1 MDDNS
6 SRNTIEDDKQDSEN
20 KTSTKQGKEEIV
32 VTNLVPFFKLFSFAD
47 SKDVILMVVGTVS
60 AFVNGWKMPIM
71 AVLGGQLINSFAS
84 TDGSDVLKQVSKI
97 AMQFVYLGI
106 GSGVASFFQVACWM
120 ITGER
125 QAVRIRGL
133 YLKMILRQEIAFFD
147 KETTRGEVI
156 GRMSGDIILIQD
168 AIGEKA
174 GTFVELI
181 SAFLASFIIAFI
193 KGWLLTLV
201 MLSSIP
207 PLAICAMSMS
217 ILICKQASRAQADSL
232 QAGTVVEETISS
244 IRTVASFTGE
254 NQAIVKYDKS
264 LTKVYKSGVREG
276 IVAGLGLGST
286 FSVLYCS
293 YALAVWFGA
302 KMIIQKG
309 YMGGDVINVIVALL
323 SGSMSL
329 GKSSLCLGAFAAGQA
344 AAFKVFK
351 TINRKP
357 EIDAYDTT
365 SRRILDDIRGD
376 IEFRDVHFSYP
387 TRPDEKIF
395 NGFSLYI
402 PSGMTFALVGQSG
415 SGKSTVVSLIERFYD
430 PQEGEVLI
438 DGINLKE
445 FQLLWVRG
453 KIGLVSQEPVLFTC
467 SIKDNIAY
475 GKENATLEEIRV
487 ATELANAAKFIESL
501 PQGLDTLVGENG
513 TQLSGGQKQRIAIAR
528 AILKNPKILLL
539 DEATSALDTESERI
553 VQKALDRVMVDRTTI
568 IVAHRLST
576 VKNADTIVVIHQ
588 GNIVEKG
595 SHLELLKD
603 PDGAY
608 GQLVSLQEVNKDS
621 ETDTVKPEIRVESD
635 RQSGNFMSLQEYGS
649 SGSTGDM
656 RPSFSIPSNRPSS
669 SLSVQERSLLGQSL
683 DIHGEKSQMPITEK
697 DQKVSLCRLANLNKP
712 ELHVLLLGV
721 VAAVINGIV
730 FPAFAVMFSGMIS
743 TFYEPP
749 SKLRRDARFWA
760 LMFIGLGIVSFVAS
774 PARTYFFAVAG
785 CSLIKRIRSMCFK
798 KVVYMDIGWFDDPE
812 HSSGMIGTRL
822 SVDAAT
828 VRNLVGDAFGLLIQN
843 IVTLVV
849 GIGVAFE
856 ANWQLALIVLVL
868 LPLIGLNA
876 WVQVKLMKGFG
887 ANAKM
892 MYEEAS
898 QVATDAVGN
907 IKTVASFCAEE
918 KVMKLYQNKCIGL
931 RKTGKRQGLIS
942 GFGFGISFFLLFCVY
957 ATSFYAGA
965 KLLEDGKITFPEVF
979 RVFLVLTMTAIG
991 ISQSSSMSPDFS
1003 KAKSSTVSIFP
1014 ILDGK
1019 SKLDSS
1025 DASGITLEV
1034 LKGEIEFEHVSFKYP
1049 LRPDVQI
1056 FSDLC
1061 LTIQSGKVVALVGE
1075 SGSGKS
1081 TVISLLQRFYDP
1093 DSGQVRIDGIEIQ
1106 KFQLRWLRQQMGLV
1120 SQEPVLFND
1129 TIRANIAYGKEG
1141 TATEAEI
1148 LEAAKQANAHNFISG
1163 LQKGY
1168 DTVVGERGVQLSG
1181 GQKQRVAIARAIVK
1195 GPKILLLDEA
1205 TSALDSE
1212 SERVVQD
1219 ALDRV
1224 MVNRTTIVVAHR
1236 LTTIKNADVIAV
1248 VKNGIIAEEG
1258 NHSTLMGMEDGIY
1271 ASLVALNMDGAS

>member
-1 MDDNS
+1 MDDKS
-6 SRNTIEDDKQDSEN
+6 SRNTIEDDNKDSEN
-20 KTSTKQGKEEIV
+20 KTTKEGKEEIV

-133 YLKMILRQEIAFFD
+133 YLKMIMRQEIAFFD
-147 KETTRGEVI
+147 KETTREKLLGEC
-156 GRMSGDIILIQD
+156 R
-168 AIGEKA
+168 A

-217 ILICKQASRAQADSL
+217 ILIRKQASRAQADYL
-232 QAGTVVEETISS
+232 QSGTVVEETISS

-357 EIDAYDTT
+357 EIDAYDTA
-365 SRRILDDIRGD
+365 SGRILDDIRGD

-395 NGFSLYI
+395 SGFSLYI
-402 PSGMTFALVGQSG
+402 PSGMTYALVGQSG

-445 FQLLWVRG
+445 FQLLWIRG

-528 AILKNPKILLL
+528 
-539 DEATSALDTESERI
+539 SERI
-553 VQKALDRVMVDRTTI
+553 VQEALDRVMVDRTTI

-635 RQSGNFMSLQEYGS
+635 RQSGNFMSLQQYGS

-656 RPSFSIPSNRPSS
+656 RPSLSIPSNRPSS
-669 SLSVQERSLLGQSL
+669 SLSVQERSLLGQNL
-683 DIHGEKSQMPITEK
+683 GIHGEKSQMPITEK
-697 DQKVSLCRLANLNKP
+697 DQKVSLRRLANLNKP

-760 LMFIGLGIVSFVAS
+760 LMFVGLGIVSFVAS

-798 KVVYMDIGWFDDPE
+798 KIVYMDISWFDDPE

-822 SVDAAT
+822 SADAAT
-828 VRNLVGDAFGLLIQN
+828 VRNLVGDALGLLIQN

-907 IKTVASFCAEE
+907 IRTVASFCAEE
-918 KVMKLYQNKCIGL
+918 KVMKLYHNKCIGL
-931 RKTGKRQGLIS
+931 RKTGIRQGLIS
-942 GFGFGISFFLLFCVY
+942 GFGFGISFSCCF
-957 ATSFYAGA
+957 
-965 KLLEDGKITFPEVF
+965 
-979 RVFLVLTMTAIG
+979 VFLVLTMTAIG

-1003 KAKSSTVSIFP
+1003 KAKSSTVSIFA

-1056 FSDLC
+1056 FGDLC

-1163 LQKGY
+1163 LQKGREESNCQ
-1168 DTVVGERGVQLSG
+1168 VGKSNVLQL
-1181 GQKQRVAIARAIVK
+1181 RRAIVK

-1212 SERVVQD
+1212 SERVD
-1219 ALDRV
+1219 DNCRC
-1224 MVNRTTIVVAHR
+1224 HR

-1248 VKNGIIAEEG
+1248 VKNGIIAEKG

>member
-1 MDDNS
+1 MDDKS
-6 SRNTIEDDKQDSEN
+6 SRNTIEDDNKDSEN
-20 KTSTKQGKEEIV
+20 KTTKEGKEEIA

-133 YLKMILRQEIAFFD
+133 YLKMIMRQEIAFFD

-217 ILICKQASRAQADSL
+217 ILIRKQASRAQADYL
-232 QAGTVVEETISS
+232 QSGTVVEETISS

-357 EIDAYDTT
+357 EIDAYDTA
-365 SRRILDDIRGD
+365 SGRILDDIRGD

-395 NGFSLYI
+395 SGFSLYI
-402 PSGMTFALVGQSG
+402 PSGMTYALVGQSG

-445 FQLLWVRG
+445 FQLLWIRG

-553 VQKALDRVMVDRTTI
+553 VQEALDRVMVDRTTI

-608 GQLVSLQEVNKDS
+608 DQLVSLQEVNKDS

-635 RQSGNFMSLQEYGS
+635 RQSGNFMSLQQYGS

-656 RPSFSIPSNRPSS
+656 RPSLSIPSNRPSS
-669 SLSVQERSLLGQSL
+669 SLSRR
-683 DIHGEKSQMPITEK
+683 IKRFHFA
-697 DQKVSLCRLANLNKP
+697 RLANLNKP

-760 LMFIGLGIVSFVAS
+760 LMFVGLGIVSFVAS

-798 KVVYMDIGWFDDPE
+798 KIVYMDISWFDDPE

-822 SVDAAT
+822 SADAAT
-828 VRNLVGDAFGLLIQN
+828 VRNLVGDALGLLIQN

-907 IKTVASFCAEE
+907 IRTVASFCAEE
-918 KVMKLYQNKCIGL
+918 KVMKLYHNKCIGL
-931 RKTGKRQGLIS
+931 RKTGIRQGLIS

-965 KLLEDGKITFPEVF
+965 KLLEDGKITFTEVF

-1003 KAKSSTVSIFP
+1003 KAKSSTVSIFA

-1056 FSDLC
+1056 FGDLC

-1168 DTVVGERGVQLSG
+1168 DTIVGERGVQLSG

-1248 VKNGIIAEEG
+1248 VKNGIIAEKG